1 MIEKQ
6 SLTNM
11 NHVIIEELSP
21 APFDELA
28 LRLHSGEYQFL
39 SYDMFRRLYNDAVE
53 SMQAYRK
60 LAEDYQQKY
69 GSPMKTVDSITFSV
83 VSTIY
88 LEALLK
94 NMWMHKSF
102 SAFCCFFYNP
112 HIF

>member
-6 SLTNM
+6 SITNL
-11 NHVIIEELSP
+11 NHGIIDELSP

-69 GSPMKTVDSITFSV
+69 VAEHEYADRLQQSLIELSDAS
-83 VSTIY
+83 
-88 LEALLK
+88 E
-94 NMWMHKSF
+94 
-102 SAFCCFFYNP
+102 
-112 HIF
+112 

>member
-6 SLTNM
+6 SITNM

-60 LAEDYQQKY
+60 LAEDYQKKY
-69 GSPMKTVDSITFSV
+69 VTEHEYADRLQQSLIELSDAS
-83 VSTIY
+83 
-88 LEALLK
+88 E
-94 NMWMHKSF
+94 
-102 SAFCCFFYNP
+102 
-112 HIF
+112 